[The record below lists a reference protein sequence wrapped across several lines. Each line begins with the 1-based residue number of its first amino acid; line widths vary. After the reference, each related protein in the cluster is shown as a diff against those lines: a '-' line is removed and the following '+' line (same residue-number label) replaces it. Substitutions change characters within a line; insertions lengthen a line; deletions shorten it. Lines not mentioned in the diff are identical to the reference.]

1 MHLAPEIFLDFA
13 IRTIGAVIVFFAIN
27 IWLGCISTMILGIT
41 FLYTCHFIPRI
52 QKIMETSHE
61 KISNLNAQT
70 EEILSGIKVVQNF
83 TNEKFESQKFFQLN
97 NEYLNSQKNIY
108 KIESI
113 LNSGLNS
120 FIMGLIPIITIVSTF
135 FVIIGDIGLNDVFT
149 YVLYVDILIS
159 PIFSVI
165 SISQNYQE
173 SIVGFKRFC
182 DTLRIKP
189 EITNLSD
196 SLDIKTINGDIE
208 FKNVYFGYG
217 KNTKDIFNNLSIKI
231 HSGEQVTLVGPSGSG
246 KTTFCDLIPRFYDV
260 SSGEVLI
267 DGINV
272 KNMKL
277 ENLRRNIGF
286 VSQDTILFSGSILNN
301 IKYGNPEAT
310 FEEVVEAAK
319 KSYIH
324 DFVMSLPERYDTQ
337 VGQRGA
343 KLSGGQRQR
352 IAIARVILK
361 NPTVLIFDEVT
372 SNLDSES
379 EEYIQKSIKEL
390 AKGRTTIIITHKLFT
405 IKNAEKILLFDHGE
419 IIEKGTHTE
428 LLNKNG
434 KYSNFFKFL

>member
-1 MHLAPEIFLDFA
+1 
-13 IRTIGAVIVFFAIN
+13 
-27 IWLGCISTMILGIT
+27 
-41 FLYTCHFIPRI
+41 
-52 QKIMETSHE
+52 METSHE

-217 KNTKDIFNNLSIKI
+217 KNTKDI
-231 HSGEQVTLVGPSGSG
+231 
-246 KTTFCDLIPRFYDV
+246 
-260 SSGEVLI
+260 
-267 DGINV
+267 
-272 KNMKL
+272 
-277 ENLRRNIGF
+277 
-286 VSQDTILFSGSILNN
+286 
-301 IKYGNPEAT
+301 
-310 FEEVVEAAK
+310 
-319 KSYIH
+319 
-324 DFVMSLPERYDTQ
+324 
-337 VGQRGA
+337 
-343 KLSGGQRQR
+343 
-352 IAIARVILK
+352 
-361 NPTVLIFDEVT
+361 
-372 SNLDSES
+372 
-379 EEYIQKSIKEL
+379 
-390 AKGRTTIIITHKLFT
+390 
-405 IKNAEKILLFDHGE
+405 
-419 IIEKGTHTE
+419 
-428 LLNKNG
+428 
-434 KYSNFFKFL
+434 YSFL